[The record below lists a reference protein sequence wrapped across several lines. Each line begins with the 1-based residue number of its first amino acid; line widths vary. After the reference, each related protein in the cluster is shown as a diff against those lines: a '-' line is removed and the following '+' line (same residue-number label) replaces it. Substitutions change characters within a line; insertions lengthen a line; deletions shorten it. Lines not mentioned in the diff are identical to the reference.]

1 MALKSKLSRL
11 GLLALT
17 TVVTL
22 AACGKGSD
30 GGSGSDG
37 KQTAGKDSG
46 GEDTELLREFKAT
59 YISDPTTLDYTFSQR
74 DLNYTHAVNFVDG
87 LYETNNLGEYVPA
100 VAESHEVSED
110 GLTYTY
116 HLKKGVMWSDVDGNE
131 IDEVKAQDFVTGL
144 KHAVESESE
153 MLPIVRYSIEGLD
166 DYIAGKTDDFDKVG
180 VKALDD
186 YTVEY
191 KLARPEPYWNSKTAY
206 GILYPINE
214 EFLNSKGDDFGQLS
228 PDSILYNGPFRLSN
242 LTAKSSIEYVKND
255 NYWDADNVFLD
266 TVQYTYNDESDLEAF
281 FRMFQD
287 GSITQFAVLPNLP
300 IYDEVKKAYS
310 DNIIVTPPQSGTFMI
325 HFNYNRRSFNATKKE
340 NDKQKEDAHKAIM
353 NKKFRQAFKYGFDK
367 VAYMSQLQGDEY
379 AEPKVRNSFVP
390 TDFVHVG
397 DKLFG
402 NAEEEELK
410 AMDADLYKDVDMSDG
425 HDEFYNPDKAKELFE
440 EAKKELEKEGVDFP
454 IRIDLPIMEQTEVAV
469 NYGKSLKKTV
479 EDSLGAD
486 NIQIDI
492 NLLAQ
497 DPYLNAT
504 FNATTADAVDYDISI
519 ENGWFPDYLDPSTY
533 LDIYNPVDG
542 TNMIVCGLDGENS
555 EKADESKEIRE
566 ELGLYDY
573 KKLLDEAQEVTDDN
587 DKRFANYAKAE
598 AWLIDNTFIIPM
610 WADGA
615 RPRIQK
621 GIPYSGPY
629 AFAGPTAARLKFF
642 KIQED
647 PVTQEQYQ
655 QLKAEWEKAVEE
667 AGSGSEVEAQKSD
680 DKKDD
685 EKADDQKEE
694 KDDKEADD
702 KKDADKDKDAEKDD
716 KDKEDEKK

>member
-37 KQTAGKDSG
+37 KQTAGKDSS
-46 GEDTELLREFKAT
+46 GEETELLREYKAT
-59 YISDPTTLDYTFSQR
+59 YVGDPTSLDYTFSQR
-74 DLNYTHAVNFVDG
+74 DINFGRAVNFIDG
-87 LYETNNLGEYVPA
+87 LYETDNLGQYVPA
-100 VAESHEVSED
+100 VAESHEVSDD

-116 HLKKGVMWSDVDGNE
+116 HLKKGIMWSDVDGNE
-131 IDEVKAQDFVTGL
+131 VAEVKAQDFVTGL
-144 KHAVESESE
+144 KHAVEVESE

-166 DYIAGKTDDFDKVG
+166 DYISGKTDDFEKVG
-180 VKALDD
+180 VKAVDD

-191 KLARPEPYWNSKTAY
+191 KLARPEPYWNSKTSY

-214 EFLNSKGDDFGQLS
+214 EFLNSKGDEFGQLS

-266 TVQYTYNDESDLEAF
+266 TVQFTYNDESDLESF

-300 IYDEVKKAYS
+300 IYDEVKKTYG
-310 DNIIVTPPQSGTFMI
+310 DNILVGPTKPGTFMI

-353 NKKFRQAFKYGFDK
+353 NKKFRQAFKYGFDR
-367 VAYMSQLQGDEY
+367 VSYMSQLQGEEY
-379 AEPKVRNSFVP
+379 AAPKVRNSFVP
-390 TDFVHVG
+390 NDFVHVG

-402 NAEEEELK
+402 EAEEDELK
-410 AMDADLYKDVDMSDG
+410 AIDPDLYKDIDMSDG
-425 HDEFYNPDKAKELFE
+425 QDAFYNPDKAKELFA

-454 IRIDLPIMEQTEVAV
+454 IRIDLPIMEQTEVSV

-479 EDSLGAD
+479 EESLGAD

-542 TNMIVCGLDGENS
+542 TNMIVAGLDGENS
-555 EKADESKEIRE
+555 EKADESKEMRE

-573 KKLLDEAQEVTDDN
+573 KKLLDDAQSVIDDN
-587 DKRFANYAKAE
+587 DERFAKYAKAE

-615 RPRIQK
+615 RPFIQK
-621 GIPYSGPY
+621 AVPYTGPY
-629 AFAGPTAARLKFF
+629 AFAGPTASRMKYLKLQ
-642 KIQED
+642 KD
-647 PVTQEQYQ
+647 PVTTEQYEK
-655 QLKAEWEKAVEE
+655 LKAEWEEAVKAAGGDEE
-667 AGSGSEVEAQKSD
+667 EP
-680 DKKDD
+680 KKDS
-685 EKADDQKEE
+685 KKE
-694 KDDKEADD
+694 DD

-716 KDKEDEKK
+716 KDKEDEEK